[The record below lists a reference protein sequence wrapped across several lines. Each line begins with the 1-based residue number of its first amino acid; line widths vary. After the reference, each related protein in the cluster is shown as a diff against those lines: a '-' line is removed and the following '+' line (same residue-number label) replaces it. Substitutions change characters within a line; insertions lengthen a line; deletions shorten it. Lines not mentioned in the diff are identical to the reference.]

1 MLTCREI
8 SQRLWCGDYK
18 LLVKDAL
25 EADPEMAATCRT
37 HLESNNAHYKRRLQ
51 KHSDPSALEVY
62 VEKEDLRI
70 AEWLSELDGASSQKC
85 KTPFKEAKGI
95 QAKIVRTGVAATGA
109 ASYEGENRPLRIGL
123 SFPQLFFDLVDMIIS
138 MAASLDVQHLCA
150 AEWSAAEWSAAC
162 GTQLLSA
169 EWLLPVL

>member
-1 MLTCREI
+1 MQKGAQERLRQAMRTLCGRPRVHRERQKQMLTCREI

-109 ASYEGENRPLRIGL
+109 ASYEGENRPLRKMQY
-123 SFPQLFFDLVDMIIS
+123 QLPTIVF
-138 MAASLDVQHLCA
+138 
-150 AEWSAAEWSAAC
+150 
-162 GTQLLSA
+162 
-169 EWLLPVL
+169 